1 MGLVKWLCKRFSCN
15 SNCKFNDEMFDMD
28 LHSESLSS
36 FKLKHKDM
44 ITIHKILNKRDL
56 HSDEHKHRHKHKHKN
71 KISNI

>member
-1 MGLVKWLCKRFSCN
+1 MEETLKI
-15 SNCKFNDEMFDMD
+15 MQ
-28 LHSESLSS
+28 
-36 FKLKHKDM
+36 KHKDM